1 MTTEQLLSDISC
13 LQDVLAHVSENRV
26 ETWKEHTDLCLK
38 YYDMLYQAKR
48 VDDAFERLCSNAY
61 FNFSDTWKSYVKDY
75 FRDMIVYHDVG
86 KLNPK
91 FQKQKMKN
99 GHYNYRFAFAKDS
112 DHSLLSAVI
121 YLQCHWNTYSEL
133 SKSEQSWLD
142 YFAIVFAYLISRHH
156 GSLDNLEGFVK
167 HLRVKSRRWANQVW
181 QQFANLSAVDV
192 DKVVRRWMQIL
203 PREKDLSH
211 MDFLKLM
218 EYIRLGSSL
227 LVTSD
232 FYATSEFMTGVVTDD
247 LGFMENVHAFRDA
260 YENTDVMKSVRQHT
274 LHSGVSMNDLRSDIL
289 LESESVLRQNLDK
302 SVFYLKAPTGSGK
315 TNTSLNLGLTLLEQD
330 SSLQKI
336 IYVYPF
342 NTLVEQSMQVMQQT
356 FGSNLKLQSECVVLN
371 SVTPIT
377 FKDSY
382 EKSLLQ
388 RQFCNYSWIVTT
400 HVHLFDM
407 LFGDSRSSVFGYHQ
421 LMNSVIIL
429 DEIQS
434 YRQDIWTEIAYY
446 LQSLSELLNIKFII
460 TSATLPNFD
469 KLVNSVCNSV
479 NLLPNSDKYFQ
490 NVVFRQRVV
499 VHDDLSDASMD
510 DLLQHVGMQIEQNKK
525 ILVEF
530 MTKSEAFSFYQ
541 KAQDMY
547 GDIYCVE
554 CMTGDDN
561 RLERSRIINQ
571 TKQSDGLVLIST
583 QVIEAGVDIDM
594 DVGYKAVSKLDSEKQ
609 FMGRINRSMKHRG
622 DVWFFQARNPEGIY
636 RDDIRIAQDLRVTS
650 VQMHSLLVDDDFDTY
665 YDKVFERLRRKNNRF
680 DKDGLDRFFLD
691 VRQLN
696 FKAMRKRMELIHDS
710 NWTQS
715 VFFMMDIYTEDG
727 VMISGE
733 AVWNEYMNILHD
745 FSIPYAEKQVRLSRI
760 RSKFDYFVCSI
771 PKKWIP
777 VLLNDDQVVSYSDML
792 CVMDGSRYFQNGKVD
807 RSCFTNA
814 EDDAL
819 IL

>member
-1 MTTEQLLSDISC
+1 MTIEQLLSDIPC
-13 LQDVLAHVSENRV
+13 LQDALAHVNENRL
-26 ETWKEHTDLCLK
+26 ETWKEHTELCLK
-38 YYDMLYQAKR
+38 YYDMLYQEKR
-48 VDDAFERLCSNAY
+48 VDDAFERLCSNA
-61 FNFSDTWKSYVKDY
+61 FPNFSDTWKLYVKDY

-86 KLNPK
+86 KLNQK
-91 FQKQKMKN
+91 FQKQKMRN
-99 GHYNYRFAFAKDS
+99 SHYDYRFAFAKDS

-121 YLQCHWNTYSEL
+121 YLQCHWQKYSEL
-133 SKSEQSWLD
+133 SVLEQDWLD
-142 YFAIVFAYLISRHH
+142 YFSIVFAYLISRHH
-156 GSLDNLEGFVK
+156 GSLDNLEGFVE
-167 HLRVKSRRWANQVW
+167 HLRVKSRRWVSQVW
-181 QQFANLSAVDV
+181 KQFTNLSAVDV
-192 DKVVRRWMQIL
+192 DKVVRRWMQVKGL
-203 PREKDLSH
+203 PRNLEQMAS
-211 MDFLKLM
+211 LKLM

-232 FYATSEFMTGVVTDD
+232 FYATSEFMTGVITDD
-247 LGFMENVHAFRDA
+247 LGFMENVQEFRDA
-260 YENTDVMKSVRQHT
+260 YEDTDVMKSVRQHT
-274 LHSGVSMNDLRSDIL
+274 LHSGISMNDLRSDIL

-302 SVFYLKAPTGSGK
+302 SVFYLEAPTGSGK

-342 NTLVEQSMQVMQQT
+342 NTLVEQSMQVMQRT
-356 FGSNLKLQSECVVLN
+356 FGSNPKLQDDCVVLN
-371 SVTPIT
+371 SVTPIV
-377 FKDSY
+377 FQESY

-388 RQFCNYSWIVTT
+388 RQFCNYPWIVTT

-479 NLLPNSDKYFQ
+479 NLLPNADKYFQ
-490 NVVFRQRVV
+490 SPVFRQRVV
-499 VHDDLSDASMD
+499 VHYDLLDTSMD
-510 DLLQHVGMQIEQNKK
+510 DLLQHVGTQVEQNKK

-541 KAQDMY
+541 KVQEMY
-547 GDIYCVE
+547 GDTYRVE

-571 TKQSDGLVLIST
+571 TKQSDGLVLVST
-583 QVIEAGVDIDM
+583 QVVEAGVDIDM
-594 DVGYKAVSKLDSEKQ
+594 DVGYKAISKLDSEEQ
-609 FMGRINRSMKHRG
+609 FMGRINRSMKRQG

-636 RDDIRIAQDLRVTS
+636 RDDIRIAQDLRITS
-650 VQMHSLLVDDDFDTY
+650 VQMQDLLVNKDFDTY
-665 YDKVFERLRRKNNRF
+665 YDNVFERLRRKNNRF

-696 FKAMRKRMELIHDS
+696 FKTMSKRMELIHDS

-727 VMISGE
+727 MMISGE
-733 AVWNEYMNILHD
+733 AVWNEYVSVLQD
-745 FSIPYAEKQVRLSRI
+745 FSIPYAKKQVLLSRI
-760 RSKFDYFVCSI
+760 RSQFDYFICSI

-777 VLLNDDQVVSYSDML
+777 VLLNDDQVISYSDML
-792 CVMDGSRYFQNGKVD
+792 CVMDGSRYFQNGKLN
-807 RSCFTNA
+807 RSCFANTE
-814 EDDAL
+814 EDEL